1 MERLHELVNG
11 PVELENPLLL
21 LGMVEGWIDTGFG
34 AAGALAAL
42 LGSME
47 TSVVATF
54 DNDRLLDQRAR
65 RPLMRLVDGINT
77 GLTWP
82 EIELRVAKN
91 SSGRDVLLL
100 VGPEPD
106 MYWRA
111 FVADIVELAQRF
123 GVTLAGAL

>member
-1 MERLHELVNG
+1 
-11 PVELENPLLL
+11 
-21 LGMVEGWIDTGFG
+21 MVEGWIDTGFG

-47 TSVVATF
+47 TTLVATF

-65 RPLMRLVDGINT
+65 RPMMRLVDGINT

-82 EIELRVAKN
+82 EIELRLGKN
-91 SSGRDVLLL
+91 RTGRDVLLL

-106 MYWRA
+106 MHWRA
-111 FVADIVELAQRF
+111 FVADVVQLSHEF
-123 GVTLAGAL
+123 GVTLAAVARAPSPPTPPPRRPRC